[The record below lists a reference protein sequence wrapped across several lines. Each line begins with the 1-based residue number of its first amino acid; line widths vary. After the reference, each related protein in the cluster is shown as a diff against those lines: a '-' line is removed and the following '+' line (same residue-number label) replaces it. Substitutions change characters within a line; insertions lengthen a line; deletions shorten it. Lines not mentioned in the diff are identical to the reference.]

1 MVIGANMNITKQK
14 FDTCESRDYYVYRLI
29 DPRTGHTF
37 YVGKGRGDRV
47 FQHAKAAIKLKKHED
62 EISEKIAQINAIK
75 NDGLE
80 VIHIIHRSGMAQN
93 EALEVEAAL
102 IDVYAGLTNIQSGIN
117 PERGMMAAE
126 TWRSLQEIETYVE
139 PDVDYVLIKV
149 KSNVLAGNN
158 NNLYE
163 TTRKAWRADLNNAK
177 KYNYV
182 FAAVDGIV
190 KNVYTELMWRDSSE
204 ADRIEFIGKE
214 CSEDWIKDII
224 GKKIPEHYRKKG
236 AANPFMYKK
245 STINRGC
252 RKSIKE

>member
-1 MVIGANMNITKQK
+1 MNTQK
-14 FDTCESRDYYVYRLI
+14 LDISKAESKEYYVYRLI

-37 YVGKGRGDRV
+37 YVGKGTGDRV

-62 EISEKIAQINAIK
+62 EGSEKIAQINAIK

-80 VIHIIHRSGMAQN
+80 VIHIIHRSGMTEN

-126 TWRSLQEIETYVE
+126 TWRSLQEMEVYVE
-139 PDVDYVLIKV
+139 PEVDYILIKV
-149 KSNVLAGNN
+149 RSTVLAENC

-177 KYNYV
+177 NYNYV
-182 FAAVDGIV
+182 LAAVDGV
-190 KNVYTELMWRDSSE
+190 VRGVYTELTWYNSIE
-204 ADRIEFIGKE
+204 QNRIEFTGKE
-214 CSEDWIKDII
+214 CEEDWVKDIL
-224 GKKIPEHYRKKG
+224 GKRIPEQYRKKG

-245 STINRGC
+245 
-252 RKSIKE
+252 

>member
-1 MVIGANMNITKQK
+1 MNNHQQDI
-14 FDTCESRDYYVYRLI
+14 FSNESRDYYVYRLI

-37 YVGKGRGDRV
+37 YVGKGIGNRV

-62 EISEKIAQINAIK
+62 EASEKIAQINAIK
-75 NDGLE
+75 NAGLE
-80 VIHIIHRSGMAQN
+80 VIHIIHRSGMTEN

-126 TWRSLQEIETYVE
+126 IWRSLQEMETYAE
-139 PDVDYVLIKV
+139 PEVDYILIKV
-149 KSNVLAGNN
+149 KSNVLADNN

-182 FAAVDGIV
+182 FSAVDGIV
-190 KNVYTELMWRDSSE
+190 KNIYTELTWYDSSE
-204 ADRIEFIGKE
+204 TNRIEFIGKE
-214 CSEDWIKDII
+214 CSEDWTKDII

-245 STINRGC
+245 
-252 RKSIKE
+252 

>member
-1 MVIGANMNITKQK
+1 MHGILLGLKNVRSSGFMNNNRQEISV
-14 FDTCESRDYYVYRLI
+14 DEPRDYYVYRLI

-37 YVGKGRGDRV
+37 YVGKGTGDRV
-47 FQHAKAAIKLKKHED
+47 FQHAKAAIKYNPNED
-62 EISEKIAQINAIK
+62 EGSEKIAQINAIK
-75 NDGLE
+75 NDGLD
-80 VIHIIHRSGMAQN
+80 VIHVIHRFGMTEN

-102 IDVYAGLTNIQSGIN
+102 IDVYTGLTNIQSGIN

-126 TWRSLQEIETYVE
+126 TWRSLQEMETYTE

-149 KSNVLAGNN
+149 KSNVLASNN

-190 KNVYTELMWRDSSE
+190 KNVYTELTWCDSNE
-204 ADRIEFIGKE
+204 ANRIEFTGKE
-214 CSEDWIKDII
+214 CLEDWVKDVF

-245 STINRGC
+245 
-252 RKSIKE
+252 

>member
-1 MVIGANMNITKQK
+1 M
-14 FDTCESRDYYVYRLI
+14 I

-37 YVGKGRGDRV
+37 YVGKGTGNRV
-47 FQHAKAAIKLKKHED
+47 FQHAKAAIKFKKHED
-62 EISEKIAQINAIK
+62 ETSEKIAQINAIK

-80 VIHIIHRSGMAQN
+80 VIHIIHRSGMAEN

-102 IDVYAGLTNIQSGIN
+102 IDVYSGLTNIQSGIN
-117 PERGMMAAE
+117 PERGVMLAE
-126 TWRSLQEIETYVE
+126 KWRSLQKMGTYAE
-139 PDVDYVLIKV
+139 PSIDYILIKV
-149 KSNVLAGNN
+149 KSSVLSENN

-182 FAAVDGIV
+182 FATVDGIV
-190 KNVYTELMWRDSSE
+190 KNVYTDLKWYDSSE
-204 ADRIEFIGKE
+204 ANRIEFTGKE
-214 CSEDWIKDII
+214 CSEAWVKNIL

-245 STINRGC
+245 
-252 RKSIKE
+252 

>member
-1 MVIGANMNITKQK
+1 MYGILLGLKNVHSSGFMNNNCQEISV
-14 FDTCESRDYYVYRLI
+14 DESRDYYVYRLI

-37 YVGKGRGDRV
+37 YVGKGTGDRV
-47 FQHAKAAIKLKKHED
+47 FQHAKAAIKYNPNED
-62 EISEKIAQINAIK
+62 EGSEKIAQINAIK
-75 NDGLE
+75 NDGLD
-80 VIHIIHRSGMAQN
+80 VIHVIHRFGMTEN

-102 IDVYAGLTNIQSGIN
+102 IDVYTGLTNIQSGIN

-126 TWRSLQEIETYVE
+126 TWRSLQAMEIYTE

-149 KSNVLAGNN
+149 KSNVLASNN

-163 TTRKAWRADLNNAK
+163 TTRKAWRADLNNAQ

-182 FAAVDGIV
+182 FSAVDGIV
-190 KNVYTELMWRDSSE
+190 KNVYTELTWYNSSE
-204 ADRIEFIGKE
+204 VNRIEFIGKE

-224 GKKIPEHYRKKG
+224 GKKIPEQYRKKG

-245 STINRGC
+245 
-252 RKSIKE
+252 

>member
-1 MVIGANMNITKQK
+1 MNNHQQDISAN
-14 FDTCESRDYYVYRLI
+14 ESRDYYVYRLI

-37 YVGKGRGDRV
+37 YVGKGTGNRV

-62 EISEKIAQINAIK
+62 ETSEKIAQINAIK

-80 VIHIIHRSGMAQN
+80 VIHIIHRSGMTEN

-126 TWRSLQEIETYVE
+126 TWRSLQELETYTE

-149 KSNVLAGNN
+149 KSNVLANNN

-190 KNVYTELMWRDSSE
+190 KNVYAELTWCDSNE
-204 ADRIEFIGKE
+204 ANRIEFTGKE
-214 CSEDWIKDII
+214 CSEDWVKDII

>member
-1 MVIGANMNITKQK
+1 MGRTSKKIAT
-14 FDTCESRDYYVYRLI
+14 DESREKRDCYVYRLI

-126 TWRSLQEIETYVE
+126 TWRSLQKMETYAE
-139 PDVDYVLIKV
+139 PEVDYILIKV
-149 KSNVLAGNN
+149 RSTVLAEMC

-163 TTRKAWRADLNNAK
+163 TTRKAWRADLNKAK
-177 KYNYV
+177 KYRYV
-182 FAAVDGIV
+182 FSAVNGIV
-190 KNVYTELMWRDSSE
+190 RGVFTELIWYDSI
-204 ADRIEFIGKE
+204 DPNRIEFTGKE
-214 CSEDWIKDII
+214 CTESWVKNII
-224 GKKIPEHYRKKG
+224 GKKIPEQYRKKG

-245 STINRGC
+245 
-252 RKSIKE
+252 